1 MMSKYSIKMI
11 GTILAIFMSSCGTG
25 TGNPSIATPISSF
38 NNLLNN
44 YQMDLED
51 LDGVDCGVVDESS
64 NQSEQDSAKE
74 CFFTN
79 HYNGNVCQ
87 ETLYFI
93 DLNNAVDQRFMAYV
107 KGKANCDVQVRII
120 STDSTFFI
128 GEADMTCNT
137 SSVNYNSTLEPYQ
150 VCNL

>member
-1 MMSKYSIKMI
+1 MMNRYIAKIISITLVAYI
-11 GTILAIFMSSCGTG
+11 YSCGTG
-25 TGNPSIATPISSF
+25 TGNPSLFSPIRSF

-44 YQMDLED
+44 YQMDLEN
-51 LDGVDCGVVDESS
+51 LDGVNCGVVDQSS
-64 NQSEQDSAKE
+64 NQSERDDAKE

-79 HYNGNVCQ
+79 HYNGNTCQ

-93 DLNNAVDQRFMAYV
+93 DLNNATDQRFMAYV
-107 KGKANCDVQVRII
+107 KGKANCDVQVRIVSI
-120 STDSTFFI
+120 DSNFFI

-137 SSVNYNSTLEPYQ
+137 SSVNYNSIFEPYQ